1 MSIAAFKEK
10 SQMLAEHYGWP
21 LTSAKGYV
29 DGETFRRRRREPPA
43 HALVGIDDYSEGFRA
58 GYFHRPL
65 SSGPTAQER
74 GCLLSLSGFVATFLA
89 GKPRSSGGH
98 ASRGIQADAF
108 LVATGPVL
116 ALLLSFPGLLSL
128 APGRHPSP
136 VFEPMECRLF
146 VGKAPDVDPVPSRKH
161 LDVLLGESELV

>member
-58 GYFHRPL
+58 GYFHR
-65 SSGPTAQER
+65 SISEQA
-74 GCLLSLSGFVATFLA
+74 LA
-89 GKPRSSGGH
+89 GKPSAQSGLE
-98 ASRGIQADAF
+98 F
-108 LVATGPVL
+108 LLRFGEG
-116 ALLLSFPGLLSL
+116 FPQDS
-128 APGRHPSP
+128 
-136 VFEPMECRLF
+136 
-146 VGKAPDVDPVPSRKH
+146 
-161 LDVLLGESELV
+161 